1 VFFTAITSY
10 PTGNCEKHFK
20 KNKVLNMHLKFVQ
33 GLIYSLIA
41 FSGLLSPVSAQETDE
56 NDMFSY
62 VADPKSQKIQLY
74 WKDDRGEII
83 RTIQNLKSY
92 VESKG
97 ETLIFGMNGGM
108 YQGDYSAVGLLII
121 DKVTF
126 HPINISSGGGNFYL
140 KPNGVFC
147 ITTDNHPFICKTEDF
162 KDNGKIKYA
171 TQSGPMLLID
181 GAIHPAFNMN
191 STNCNIRN
199 GVGILPSGKILFA
212 MSKTPVTFY
221 QFARFFNN
229 QGCKN
234 ALFLDGVVSE
244 MYLPEMNLLH
254 GIGNFGVLIGVTKKN
269 ER

>member
-1 VFFTAITSY
+1 
-10 PTGNCEKHFK
+10 
-20 KNKVLNMHLKFVQ
+20 
-33 GLIYSLIA
+33 
-41 FSGLLSPVSAQETDE
+41 
-56 NDMFSY
+56 
-62 VADPKSQKIQLY
+62 
-74 WKDDRGEII
+74 
-83 RTIQNLKSY
+83 
-92 VESKG
+92 
-97 ETLIFGMNGGM
+97 
-108 YQGDYSAVGLLII
+108 
-121 DKVTF
+121 
-126 HPINISSGGGNFYL
+126 
-140 KPNGVFC
+140 
-147 ITTDNHPFICKTEDF
+147 
-162 KDNGKIKYA
+162 
-171 TQSGPMLLID
+171 MLLID
-181 GAIHPAFNMN
+181 GAIHTAFNMN